1 MLELFLTFI
10 IIFIPFFLSFMFF
23 RVKRYILGWFI
34 FFFIF
39 FHVFHLVIIILLL
52 KKNYYKKTI
61 FWKIDD
67 LQYIHYLPINPIK
80 NINIY
85 SNDDIKLEDFVDL
98 KYTLKKTNVFKKECL
113 NNFFIKEDNCPITDI
128 ILNNFQRNDYS
139 KYIEVKISNNSYL
152 YYTDD
157 IINGTLYF
165 KNDSNISDLPYNE
178 FNFNEYNEKEKI
190 KEKEIIKVIKDLK
203 YYTDYSDYICLS
215 LFIISLTLMIL
226 NSFNYSNVF
235 QIWNIITQIILF
247 ILYLFRYIKFINLKH
262 AFNKYK
268 DFISIQYINNDS
280 NEYFPNKYFNIDSFA
295 LALQINILLLV
306 ILYSSIFENC
316 LIKYE
321 YYSEYYSGDLNKSS
335 EFYHFEYGFLLYSYI
350 FCMILFYTTI
360 IYLIKL
366 KANLHKINYRLNNIV
381 NNWEKNP
388 IKSIFIGGNNPNKID
403 WKNNS
408 LIYERLSDFNYTN
421 IFYGNKYKESKICG
435 KDSNDNDLYFPKNV
449 ECPLNSIIITEDEN
463 FDTKNEY
470 IKLSLKNNSFL
481 YYTNKKINGKIIINL
496 INSKNNGPT
505 LNFHESEE
513 KKELIDF
520 DIKSYSNIE
529 TFDNKYFLA
538 TYYIGVNQEILPKN
552 EKIKNFDN
560 KIKKY
565 KKFNRCI

>member
-1 MLELFLTFI
+1 MVYFLFYFFSCISFSYNYFI
-10 IIFIPFFLSFMFF
+10 I
-23 RVKRYILGWFI
+23 
-34 FFFIF
+34 
-39 FHVFHLVIIILLL
+39 
-52 KKNYYKKTI
+52 
-61 FWKIDD
+61 
-67 LQYIHYLPINPIK
+67 
-80 NINIY
+80 IY

-178 FNFNEYNEKEKI
+178 FNFNEFNEKEKI

-321 YYSEYYSGDLNKSS
+321 YYSDDLNKSS
-335 EFYHFEYGFLLYSYI
+335 KLYHLQYGFLVHSYI
-350 FCMILFYTTI
+350 FCMILFY
-360 IYLIKL
+360 
-366 KANLHKINYRLNNIV
+366 N
-381 NNWEKNP
+381 
-388 IKSIFIGGNNPNKID
+388 
-403 WKNNS
+403 
-408 LIYERLSDFNYTN
+408 
-421 IFYGNKYKESKICG
+421 
-435 KDSNDNDLYFPKNV
+435 
-449 ECPLNSIIITEDEN
+449 
-463 FDTKNEY
+463 
-470 IKLSLKNNSFL
+470 
-481 YYTNKKINGKIIINL
+481 
-496 INSKNNGPT
+496 
-505 LNFHESEE
+505 
-513 KKELIDF
+513 
-520 DIKSYSNIE
+520 
-529 TFDNKYFLA
+529 
-538 TYYIGVNQEILPKN
+538 YYI
-552 EKIKNFDN
+552 FN
-560 KIKKY
+560 KAKG
-565 KKFNRCI
+565 KFA